1 MPPLCASK
9 NVNDKMQR
17 GIDVAKTA
25 KFNCDSYLF
34 LNDIFKKFKSEL
46 RKNSKFLEFLECSQI
61 SSLFDEF
68 LNDSGNYNKTENID
82 LCSINGGDILT
93 IKCPSIFASYHF
105 IVVAVN
111 LEKTQ
116 VSIIQSY
123 GNFLKFHK
131 IDMSFDE
138 FIDLLTTLN
147 SFNPESKS
155 FDDAFPEMIEVES
168 KLYGVDDKEYIE
180 HLERRRRSVEKSM
193 KNNGDNL
200 LSLSNSEENSY
211 KERAKALDIPPEVYE
226 NLEYQ
231 YGINEISLEI
241 TSYRVKTSLKTDL
254 CKESV
259 KVGKKKSKRKTKACK
274 KSNLKRKG
282 RGKKSKSKKVKQSRK
297 SK

>member
-9 NVNDKMQR
+9 NVNDKMER

-34 LNDIFKKFKSEL
+34 LNDIFKRFKSEL

-61 SSLFDEF
+61 SSLFDKF

-155 FDDAFPEMIEVES
+155 FDDAFPEMIKVES
-168 KLYGVDDKEYIE
+168 KLYGVDHKEYIE
-180 HLERRRRSVEKSM
+180 HLERHRRSVEKSM

-241 TSYRVKTSLKTDL
+241 TAYRVKTSLKTDL